1 MLRLIVIVISIAC
14 LKCSIASGQQIL
26 RGKIIEFGNSEYI
39 PYANISLTQNE
50 GTASDISGNFLL
62 PIRLEL
68 AKGKLVISS
77 IGYETKSLSLDSL
90 LAKGE
95 VVHQIF
101 LKPVSFLLQEVA
113 VQEKKLTPVD
123 IVKEALIAITKNYL
137 QDPFNMEF
145 YSRVTTGPL
154 DKPEYL
160 SETIVKTYRSGY
172 RENAQN
178 FSRISH
184 KRITGINPLPLY
196 DKKRKLEYFAYEN
209 LPGFDVFLVDLI
221 GGTKLQGSIFN
232 PDYFKRLEFRH
243 LENTRFENDTVT
255 VIEYDVNGFKPDNE
269 RSFRGKLYIST
280 RTLAI
285 LRHERRI
292 GRS

>member
-154 DKPEYL
+154 DKP
-160 SETIVKTYRSGY
+160 
-172 RENAQN
+172 
-178 FSRISH
+178 
-184 KRITGINPLPLY
+184 GIPE
-196 DKKRKLEYFAYEN
+196 R
-209 LPGFDVFLVDLI
+209 
-221 GGTKLQGSIFN
+221 
-232 PDYFKRLEFRH
+232 
-243 LENTRFENDTVT
+243 
-255 VIEYDVNGFKPDNE
+255 DNC
-269 RSFRGKLYIST
+269 
-280 RTLAI
+280 
-285 LRHERRI
+285 
-292 GRS
+292 